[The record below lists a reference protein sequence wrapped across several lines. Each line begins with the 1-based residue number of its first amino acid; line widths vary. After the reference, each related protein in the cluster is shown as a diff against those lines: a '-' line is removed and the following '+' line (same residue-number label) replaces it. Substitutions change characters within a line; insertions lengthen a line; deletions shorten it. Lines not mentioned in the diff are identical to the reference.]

1 MGIEIVRA
9 CMVAEAV
16 EQDATMRVKWKGQH
30 ALVVVNASK
39 RDVEDQLHFCTV
51 AYGPFS
57 S

>member
-1 MGIEIVRA
+1 
-9 CMVAEAV
+9 MVAEAV